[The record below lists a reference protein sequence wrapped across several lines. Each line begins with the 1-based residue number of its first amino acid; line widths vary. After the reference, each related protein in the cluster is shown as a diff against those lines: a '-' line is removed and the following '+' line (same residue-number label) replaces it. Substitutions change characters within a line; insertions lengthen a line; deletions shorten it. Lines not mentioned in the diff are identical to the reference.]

1 MMRVTIA
8 CFKLLA
14 ANCALSFKK
23 PEAKAE
29 NNFHYKMN
37 AKDHI
42 AVKLSSLTPQ
52 VLQSLN
58 SSIF

>member
-8 CFKLLA
+8 RFKLLA

-29 NNFHYKMN
+29 NTTFTIK
-37 AKDHI
+37 
-42 AVKLSSLTPQ
+42 
-52 VLQSLN
+52 
-58 SSIF
+58 